1 MNISLRI
8 SALLL
13 FTFLFS
19 FDVAAQ
25 HKYTLADFYKA
36 DSIANQA
43 KPKDA
48 LALIKKINKQARQ
61 THNLPLFVKSVIYR
75 MMFQSYLEENAFD
88 QILVDLREDIN
99 TAKQPEK
106 SILQSLLAETYWNY
120 LQQNRWQINQ
130 GTQVQGD
137 IGDNIKTWSIKKLN
151 DETVKYYLLSLK
163 EHQILQQIKVDTLD
177 AVLAGDKTYRSFRPT
192 LYDLL
197 AHRAIDVFSNT
208 QIGLTQYDDQLTD
221 MSNVNWFGDRKTF
234 LNIPVPI
241 DSTSFKTQALQL
253 FQNLIRFHQ
262 NGGNSSALADVD
274 LKRLKFIQQ
283 HFTGDSQELYYN
295 ALSQL
300 AEESTQSEVF
310 ADILYEQA
318 VIHKNAQLPV
328 DSNKQNLIKAVAL
341 AEKAIKNFPKSIGAK
356 NARHLIEEIKSSSFL
371 VKVKEFGLPD
381 QPSQLYL
388 SYKNTDTVQLSLYHA
403 PDFKNEYE
411 QFNNRADFLAFLR
424 KNKATKQWVIAVP
437 KTNDY
442 QTHSLIDKMEGLPFG
457 SYTLIAQTINRE
469 QTDTIY
475 SNINFKVTAMA
486 VINRRNIAK
495 HEYFVSQLNNGAP
508 LKNVKIQQRRY
519 DYSTRKFVNGVLIIT
534 NDKGYASTPET
545 DSNMSQAVVTFGKD
559 ELKLNIN
566 NYNSYQDDK
575 DEEEER
581 VILFADR
588 PIYRPGQTIY
598 YKGLCLNILNGK
610 NKIAVNKA
618 VDISFNDA
626 NGKEITKTKLVSN
639 DYGTFQGSF
648 AIPMGILNGQMEIE
662 TEYGRI
668 AIQVEEYKR
677 PTFEVVF
684 DKPNKHYKLNDSIKV
699 SAKASS
705 FSGYSVS
712 NAKVNYKVFR
722 NLIYDY
728 RLSYGQRNAIYGSG
742 MNAPRKQVAIG
753 KTNTKAD
760 GKFEITFFASA
771 TDINANYSY
780 EIVADVTDLNGE
792 TRSKTINLTVGKKD
806 IMLNISTEQVVYLS
820 NKADSIS
827 FSVTNLN
834 HEPIKADVKA
844 EWSLLQAPSRLMNKS
859 PFYAENYAM
868 SKEDFIKNFPH
879 DDYDNE
885 LEVAKWPV
893 KSVEFKQ
900 NLSAKNGLGNLTFSK
915 KDLKPGYY
923 KISLTAVNG
932 QSDTVKLDKYLVIY
946 HEAPAV
952 IQSNIEWI
960 TPEVTVIKPNES
972 AVFRLAGLAENSKA
986 YYEVY
991 YRDSIA
997 EKVWI
1002 NLSPKQTI
1010 VKIQPKANYEDGFA
1024 VQFTMVHQ
1032 GTVYNSMQQ
1041 VKIVDPQKELN
1052 IRFLTFRNKLQPGEK
1067 ESWKL
1072 QISNSNGEKQMAE
1085 MVATLY
1091 DASLDDLKQMDW
1103 NTNLQNS
1110 FNYGLYNWNFNV
1122 NNVANPGY
1130 LWFLR
1135 RGSDYG
1141 VITRGYENLNLFGY
1155 NYYGGYNSGYR
1166 NYISNLQRAKRKGLS
1181 PEAVK
1186 KLAELEHGKLIYGVV
1201 FDHQGEIL
1209 PGVQVSIGKKVTTTN
1224 VFGIYTIDGKAG
1236 ETLHFSYIGYKNYAI
1251 KIGSKKRVDAT
1262 LKEDGTVLREVVVT
1276 GYGAQKKQNM
1286 TGSVVQIR
1294 GMSTLQGRA
1303 AGLSVAAPAVEK
1315 LKEEAVAVD
1324 DTGTYDFVSINSY
1337 DPKTGLEII
1346 NGKPVIK
1353 KTNITARTNFNE
1365 LAFFYPQ
1372 LLTDAKGEIKIEFTI
1387 PQSLTRYKMMGFAHT
1402 KDLKTASITN
1412 ELVTQKQLAIAIN
1425 APRFFREGDT
1435 ILLSAKLN
1443 NLAGK
1448 KLVGNASLG
1457 LTDAL
1462 TGKPVQ
1468 IFEANEKSEKTFE
1481 VDDAG
1486 NTVLKWALIIPS
1498 GISAITYKV
1507 LAQSGKFS
1515 DGEENTIPVLAN
1527 AMLVTES
1534 MPINVRGN
1542 ITKTFDFEK
1551 LEKSGASK
1559 TLRNQSLTF
1568 EFTSNPVWYAVQALP
1583 YLMEYPYE
1591 CAEQTFSRFYAN
1603 SFATGIINSSPKIKK
1618 VFEQWKNTNNGE
1630 ALLSN
1635 LEKNQELKSIL
1646 LEETP
1651 WVRNANN
1658 ESERKKR
1665 LATLFDLNRMT
1676 YELKNNFEKLE
1687 KMQFNNGAFPWFN
1700 GMQEDRYITQHIVL
1714 GMGQLKKLKLIDEK
1728 AYPNF
1733 NAMLNK
1739 AIIYLDAALVQDYK
1753 NEVKG
1758 KHFAYLPLH
1767 YLFARSYTDQKN
1779 TSADFVKAKDFYLKK
1794 LVAEW
1799 KTFDTY
1805 QLAQAALVLSRNGN
1819 NVEAKKIINLL
1830 SQTAQQNDEIGMY
1843 WATNKAGWWW
1853 YQSPIETQASVIEA
1867 FDEVANDT
1875 KAVEEMKIWL
1885 LKNKQTNDWKTTKA
1899 TVAACYALLMKGTD
1913 LLTENNEPEI
1923 TIGGQKLVELQQP
1936 NATKEAGTGYQKVS
1950 ISGANVK
1957 PEMGQ
1962 VEVKN
1967 NNQTIAWGALY
1978 WQYFEQLDK
1987 ITSANTGVKIKK
1999 QLFIQKA
2006 SDKGDVLTALTTS
2019 NVLAPGDLLK
2029 VRIEIYCDR
2038 DMEYI
2043 HLKDMRSS
2051 GFEPVNVI
2059 SQYKYQDGLGYY
2071 ESTKDAS
2078 TNFFISYMP
2087 KGTYV
2092 FEYPLR
2098 VTHAGNFSNGITSLQ
2113 SMYAPEFTTHSAGIR
2128 VSVK

>member
-8 SALLL
+8 SSLLL

-25 HKYTLADFYKA
+25 HKYTLADFSKV

-48 LALIKKINKQARQ
+48 LALIKKINQQARQ
-61 THNLPLFVKSVIYR
+61 THNLPLLVKSVIYR

-99 TAKQPEK
+99 TAKQPER

-120 LQQNRWQINQ
+120 LQQNRWQISQ
-130 GTQVQGD
+130 RTQVQGD

-151 DETVKYYLLSLK
+151 DETVKYYSLSLK

-197 AHRAIDVFSNT
+197 AHRAIDVLSNT
-208 QIGLTQYDDQLTD
+208 QIGLTQYDQLID
-221 MSNVNWFGDRKTF
+221 MGNVNWFGDRKTF
-234 LNIPVPI
+234 LNIPLPI
-241 DSTSFKTQALQL
+241 DSTSFKTQTLQL

-262 NGGNSSALADVD
+262 NGGNASALADVD

-295 ALSQL
+295 ALNQL
-300 AEESTQSEVF
+300 ADKSTQSEVF

-341 AEKAIKNFPKSIGAK
+341 AENVIKTFPKSIGAE
-356 NARHLIEEIKSSSFL
+356 NAGRLIEEIKSSSLL
-371 VKVKEFGLPD
+371 VKVKEFVLPD

-403 PDFKNEYE
+403 PDFKNDYE
-411 QFNNRADFLAFLR
+411 QFNNKADFLAFLR
-424 KNKATKQWVIAVP
+424 KNKATKQWAIAVP

-442 QTHSLIDKMEGLPFG
+442 QIHSLIDKIEGLPFG
-457 SYTLIAQTINRE
+457 SYTLIAQTINRK
-469 QTDTIY
+469 QNDTIY

-519 DYSTRKFVNGVLIIT
+519 DYSTRKFINGALITT

-581 VILFADR
+581 VILFTDR

-598 YKGLCLNILNGK
+598 YKGLCMNILNGK
-610 NKIAVNKA
+610 NKIAANMA
-618 VDISFNDA
+618 VDVSFNDA
-626 NGKEITKTKLVSN
+626 NRKEITKKKLMSN

-648 AIPMGILNGQMEIE
+648 AIPMGILNGQMEIK
-662 TEYGRI
+662 TDYGRI

-677 PTFEVVF
+677 PTFEVLF
-684 DKPNKHYKLNDSIKV
+684 EKPNKHYKLNDSIKV
-699 SAKASS
+699 AGKASS

-728 RLSYGQRNAIYGSG
+728 RLSYGQRSAIYGPG
-742 MNAPRKQVAIG
+742 INAQRKQVAIG
-753 KTNTKAD
+753 KTITTPD
-760 GKFEITFFASA
+760 GKFEITFFTSA
-771 TDINANYSY
+771 ADINANYSY
-780 EIVADVTDLNGE
+780 EIMADVTDLNGE

-806 IMLNISTEQVVYLS
+806 IMLNISTTQVAYLS
-820 NKADSIS
+820 NKTDSIS

-834 HEPIKADVKA
+834 REPVKADIKA

-868 SKEDFIKNFPH
+868 SKEDFIKNFPD

-885 LEVAKWPV
+885 LDVAKWSV

-915 KDLKPGYY
+915 KDLKPGCY

-932 QSDTVKLDKYLVIY
+932 QNDTVKLDKYLVIY
-946 HEAPAV
+946 HEMPAV

-960 TPEVTVIKPNES
+960 TSEVTVIKPKES
-972 AVFRLAGLAENSKA
+972 AIFRLAGLAENSKA

-1010 VKIQPKANYEDGFA
+1010 VKIQPKINVEDGFA

-1072 QISNSNGEKQMAE
+1072 QISNSSGEKQMAE

-1110 FNYGLYNWNFNV
+1110 FNYGFYNWIFNV

-1181 PEAVK
+1181 PEALK

-1209 PGVQVSIGKKVTTTN
+1209 PGVQINIGKTVTTTN

-1236 ETLHFSYIGYKNYAI
+1236 ETLHFSYIGYKRLSI
-1251 KIGSKKRVDAT
+1251 KIGNKKRVDVT
-1262 LKEDGTVLREVVVT
+1262 LKEDGQALNEVMVV
-1276 GYGAQKKQNM
+1276 GYGAQKKAM
-1286 TGSVVQIR
+1286 TSASIQLRGSA
-1294 GMSTLQGRA
+1294 TLKE
-1303 AGLSVAAPAVEK
+1303 SVAELNAAPPTVEM
-1315 LKEEAVAVD
+1315 LKSASSGELLND
-1324 DTGTYDFVSINSY
+1324 KRY
-1337 DPKTGLEII
+1337 DPTLRQEVEALKYQQS
-1346 NGKPVIK
+1346 
-1353 KTNITARTNFNE
+1353 NITARTNFNE
-1365 LAFFYPQ
+1365 LAFFHPQ

-1402 KDLKTASITN
+1402 KDLNTATITN

-1435 ILLSAKLN
+1435 ILLTAKLN

-1448 KLVGNASLG
+1448 KLTGNASLA

-1462 TGKPVQ
+1462 TGKQIQ
-1468 IFEANEKSEKTFE
+1468 IFEAYEKSDKNFE
-1481 VDDAG
+1481 VDNEG
-1486 NTVLKWALIIPS
+1486 NSVLKWTLIIPS
-1498 GISAITYKV
+1498 GINAITYKV

-1542 ITKTFDFEK
+1542 TIKTFDFEK

-1603 SFATGIINSSPKIKK
+1603 SFAMGIINSSPKIKT

-1651 WVRNANN
+1651 WVRNADK
-1658 ESERKKR
+1658 ETERKKR
-1665 LATLFDLNRMT
+1665 LAVLFDLNRMT
-1676 YELKNNFEKLE
+1676 QELKTNFEKLE

-1739 AIIYLDAALVQDYK
+1739 AIIYLDEKFVNDYK
-1753 NEVKG
+1753 KELKE
-1758 KHFAYLPLH
+1758 KRFAYLPLH
-1767 YLFARSYTDQKN
+1767 YLFSRSYINHKN
-1779 TSADFVKAKDFYLKK
+1779 TSADFAKAKDFYLKK
-1794 LVAEW
+1794 LLAEW

-1805 QLAQAALVLSRNGN
+1805 QLAQAALVLNRNGN

-1830 SQTAQQNDEIGMY
+1830 SQTAQQNDEMGMY

-1853 YQSPIETQASVIEA
+1853 YQSPVETQALVIEA

-1913 LLTENNEPEI
+1913 LLSESNEPEI

-1950 ISGANVK
+1950 VAGANVK
-1957 PEMGQ
+1957 PEMGR

-1987 ITSANTGVKIKK
+1987 ITSASTGVKIKK

-2006 SDKGDVLTALTTS
+2006 SNKGDILTPLTAT
-2019 NVLAPGDLLK
+2019 NVLMPGDLLK

-2038 DMEYI
+2038 NMEYI

-2059 SQYKYQDGLGYY
+2059 SSYKYQDGLSYY

-2128 VSVK
+2128 VSVKP

>member
-1 MNISLRI
+1 MKISLRI

-19 FDVAAQ
+19 LDVAAQ
-25 HKYTLADFYKA
+25 HKYTLADFYQV

-48 LALIKKINKQARQ
+48 LALIKKINEQARQ
-61 THNLPLFVKSVIYR
+61 TRNMPLLIKSVIYR

-88 QILVDLREDIN
+88 QILIDLRKDIN

-130 GTQVQGD
+130 RTPVQGD
-137 IGDNIKTWSIKKLN
+137 IGDDIKTWSIKKLN
-151 DETVKYYLLSLK
+151 NETVNYYSLSLK
-163 EHQILQQIKVDTLD
+163 EHQILQQIKVDTLG

-197 AHRAIDVFSNT
+197 AHRAIDVLSNT
-208 QIGLTQYDDQLTD
+208 QLGLTQYEDQLID
-221 MSNVNWFGDRKTF
+221 MGNVDWFGDRKTF
-234 LNIPVPI
+234 LNITIPI

-253 FQNLIRFHQ
+253 FQNLIRFHR
-262 NGGNSSALADVD
+262 NDGNSSALADVD
-274 LKRLKFIQQ
+274 LKRLKFVQQ

-300 AEESTQSEVF
+300 AVESKQSEVF
-310 ADILYEQA
+310 ADVLYEQA
-318 VIHKNAQLPV
+318 KMHKNGQLPS
-328 DSNKQNLIKAVAL
+328 DTSKQNMIKAVAL
-341 AEKAIKNFPKSIGAK
+341 AEQAINAYPKSIGAQ
-356 NARHLIEEIKSSSFL
+356 NAGNLIEDIKSSSL
-371 VKVKEFGLPD
+371 TIKVKEFILPD

-388 SYKNTDTVQLSLYHA
+388 SYKNTDTVQLRLYHSHE
-403 PDFKNEYE
+403 FKNGYE
-411 QFNNRADFLAFLR
+411 QFSNRADFLTFLK
-424 KNKATKQWVIAVP
+424 KNKVIKQWLVTVP

-442 QTHSLIDKMEGLPFG
+442 QTHSLVDKIEALPFG
-457 SYTLIAQTINRE
+457 SYTLIAQTINRK
-469 QTDTIY
+469 QNDTIY

-495 HEYFVSQLNNGAP
+495 HEYFVTQLNNGMP
-508 LKNVKIQQRRY
+508 LKNVEIQQRRY
-519 DYSTRKFVNGVLIIT
+519 DYSTRKYINGELLT
-534 NDKGYASTPET
+534 TDGNGYASTAET
-545 DSNMSQAVVTFGKD
+545 QSGMTAALLKLGQD
-559 ELKLNIN
+559 ELQININ
-566 NYNSYQDDK
+566 NYNGYRDDD

-581 VILFADR
+581 IILFTDR
-588 PIYRPGQTIY
+588 PIYRPGQTVY
-598 YKGLCLNILNGK
+598 YKGLCLKILNGK

-618 VDISFNDA
+618 VDISFNNA
-626 NGKEITKTKLVSN
+626 NGKEISTTKLISN
-639 DYGTFQGSF
+639 DYGTFQGTF

-662 TEYGRI
+662 TGYGSI
-668 AIQVEEYKR
+668 AVQVEEYKR

-684 DKPNKHYKLNDSIKV
+684 DKPNKHYTLNDSIKV
-699 SAKASS
+699 AGKANS
-705 FSGYSVS
+705 FSGYSVT
-712 NAKVNYKVFR
+712 NASVNYKVFR
-722 NLIYDY
+722 NPVYDY
-728 RLSYGQRNAIYGSG
+728 RFSYGQRSAIYGSG
-742 MNAPRKQVAIG
+742 INAERKQIAIG

-760 GKFEITFFASA
+760 GKFEIIFFASA

-780 EIVADVTDLNGE
+780 EIVADITDLNGE

-806 IMLNISTEQVVYLS
+806 IMLNISTAQVVYLS

-834 HEPIKADVKA
+834 QETIKAEVKA

-859 PFYAENYAM
+859 PFNAESYAM
-868 SKEDFIKNFPH
+868 SKEDFIKNFPD

-893 KSVEFKQ
+893 KSVAFKQ
-900 NLSAKNGLGNLTFSK
+900 NLSAKNGFGNLTFSK
-915 KDLKPGYY
+915 KNLKPGYY
-923 KISLTAVNG
+923 KISLTAVNE
-932 QSDTVKLDKYLVIY
+932 QNDTVKTDKYLVIY
-946 HEAPAV
+946 HEAPV
-952 IQSNIEWI
+952 EIQSNIEWI

-991 YRDSIA
+991 YRDNIA

-1010 VKIQPKANYEDGFA
+1010 VKIQPKINVEDDFA

-1041 VKIVDPQKELN
+1041 IKIVDPQKELN
-1052 IRFLTFRNKLQPGEK
+1052 IRFLTFRDKLQPGEK

-1072 QISNSNGEKQMAE
+1072 QISTINGEKQMAE

-1091 DASLDDLKQMDW
+1091 DASLDDFKQMDW
-1103 NTNLQNS
+1103 NTNLQHH
-1110 FNYGLYNWNFNV
+1110 FNYGFYNWNFNV

-1135 RGSDYG
+1135 RANDYG
-1141 VITRGYENLNLFGY
+1141 LITRGYEHLNLFGY
-1155 NYYGGYNSGYR
+1155 NYYGGYNYGYR

-1181 PEAVK
+1181 AEALK
-1186 KLAELEHGKLIYGVV
+1186 KLAELENGKLIYGAV
-1201 FDHQGEIL
+1201 FDSYGEIL

-1224 VFGIYTIDGKAG
+1224 LFGIYTIDAKAG
-1236 ETLHFSYIGYKNYAI
+1236 EILSFSYIGYKRYAI
-1251 KIGSKKRVDAT
+1251 KIGSNKRLDVT
-1262 LKEDGTVLREVVVT
+1262 LKEDGTALNEVVVV
-1276 GYGAQKKQNM
+1276 GYAAQKKAVT
-1286 TGSVVQIR
+1286 TGAVVHVR
-1294 GMSTLQGRA
+1294 GVSTLQGKA
-1303 AGLSVAAPAVEK
+1303 AGLSVEPLSAERLKSAASGEALNDKFSDPTMRQEVEP
-1315 LKEEAVAVD
+1315 LK
-1324 DTGTYDFVSINSY
+1324 YQ
-1337 DPKTGLEII
+1337 
-1346 NGKPVIK
+1346 KP
-1353 KTNITARTNFNE
+1353 NIMARTNFNE

-1402 KDLKTASITN
+1402 KDLKTATITN
-1412 ELVTQKQLAIAIN
+1412 ELITQKQLAITVN

-1448 KLVGNASLG
+1448 KLAGNASLA

-1462 TGKPVQ
+1462 TGKKIQ
-1468 IFEANEKSEKTFE
+1468 IFAKNERSEKTFE
-1481 VDDAG
+1481 VDNEG
-1486 NTVLKWALIIPS
+1486 NSVLKWTLIIPS
-1498 GISAITYKV
+1498 GINAITYKV
-1507 LAQSGKFS
+1507 LAESGSFS
-1515 DGEENTIPVLAN
+1515 DGEENTVPVLSN

-1542 ITKTFDFEK
+1542 TRKTFDFEK

-1603 SFATGIINSSPKIKK
+1603 SFATGIINSSPKIKT

-1651 WVRNANN
+1651 WVRNSDN
-1658 ESERKKR
+1658 ETERKKR
-1665 LATLFDLNRMT
+1665 LAVLFDLNRMT
-1676 YELKNNFEKLE
+1676 HELKNNFEKLE

-1739 AIIYLDAALVQDYK
+1739 AIIYSDQKFVNDYK
-1753 NEVKG
+1753 KELKD
-1758 KHFAYLPLH
+1758 KCFAYLPLH
-1767 YLFARSYTDQKN
+1767 YLFARSYTNQKN
-1779 TSADFVKAKDFYLKK
+1779 TAAEFTKAKDFYLKK
-1794 LVAEW
+1794 IVAEW
-1799 KTFDTY
+1799 RTFDQY
-1805 QLAQAALVLSRNGN
+1805 QLAQAALVLNRNGN
-1819 NVEAKKIINLL
+1819 HVEANKIITLL
-1830 SQTAQQNDEIGMY
+1830 RQTAQQNDELGMY

-1853 YQSPIETQASVIEA
+1853 YQSPVETQALLIEA

-1875 KAVEEMKIWL
+1875 KAVEKMKIWL

-1899 TVAACYALLMKGTD
+1899 TTAACYALLMKGTD
-1913 LLTENNEPEI
+1913 LLAQNNEPEI
-1923 TIGGQKLVELQQP
+1923 TIGGQKLAELQQR
-1936 NATKEAGTGYQKVS
+1936 NATKEAGTGYQKVT
-1950 ISGANVK
+1950 IAGAIVK
-1957 PEMGQ
+1957 PEMGR

-2006 SDKGDVLTALTTS
+2006 SEKGDVLTPITAT
-2019 NVLAPGDLLK
+2019 NVLRPGDLLK

-2038 DMEYI
+2038 NMEYM

-2059 SQYKYQDGLGYY
+2059 SSYKYQDGLGYY

-2078 TNFFISYMP
+2078 NNFFISYLP

-2092 FEYPLR
+2092 FEYSLR
-2098 VTHAGNFSNGITSLQ
+2098 VTHSGNFSNGITSLQ
-2113 SMYAPEFTTHSAGIR
+2113 SMYAPEFITHSAGIR
-2128 VSVK
+2128 VNVK

>member
-19 FDVAAQ
+19 FDVVAQ
-25 HKYTLADFYKA
+25 HTYTLEDFYKV

-48 LALIKKINKQARQ
+48 LALIKKINEQARQ
-61 THNLPLFVKSVIYR
+61 THNIPLLIKSVIYR

-88 QILVDLREDIN
+88 QILADLRKDIK

-130 GTQVQGD
+130 RTQVQGD
-137 IGDNIKTWSIKKLN
+137 IGDDIKTWNIKKLN
-151 DETVKYYLLSLK
+151 DETVNYYLLSLK

-177 AVLAGDKTYRSFRPT
+177 AVLAGDKIYRSFRPT

-197 AHRAIDVFSNT
+197 AHRAIDVLSNT
-208 QIGLTQYDDQLTD
+208 QIGLTQYEDQLID
-221 MSNVNWFGDRKTF
+221 MGNVDWFGDRKTF
-234 LNIPVPI
+234 LNITIPI

-262 NGGNSSALADVD
+262 NDGNSSALADVD
-274 LKRLKFIQQ
+274 LKRLKFVQRY
-283 HFTGDSQELYYN
+283 FTGDSQELYYN

-300 AEESTQSEVF
+300 ADESTQSEVF
-310 ADILYEQA
+310 ADVLYEQ
-318 VIHKNAQLPV
+318 VLMHKNGQLPV
-328 DSNKQNLIKAVAL
+328 DTNKQNMIEAVAL
-341 AEKAIKNFPKSIGAK
+341 AENAINAYPKSIGAQ
-356 NARHLIEEIKSSSFL
+356 NAGNLIAEIKSSSL
-371 VKVKEFGLPD
+371 TIKVKEFILPD
-381 QPSQLYL
+381 QPGQLYL
-388 SYKNTDTVQLSLYHA
+388 SYKNTDTVQLSLYHS
-403 PDFKNEYE
+403 PDFKNGYE
-411 QFNNRADFLAFLR
+411 QFINRADFLTFLK
-424 KNKATKQWVIAVP
+424 KNKIIKQWLVTVP

-442 QTHSLIDKMEGLPFG
+442 QTHSLVDKIEALPFG
-457 SYTLIAQTINRE
+457 SYTLIAQTINRK
-469 QTDTIY
+469 QNDTVY

-486 VINRRNIAK
+486 VINRRNIEK

-519 DYSTRKFVNGVLIIT
+519 DYSTRKFINGALMTT
-534 NDKGYASTPET
+534 NDKGYASTFDT
-545 DSNMSQAVVTFGKD
+545 DKNMSQAIITCGKD

-566 NYNSYQDDK
+566 NYNGYRDDK
-575 DEEEER
+575 DEEEEK
-581 VILFADR
+581 VILFTDR

-610 NKIAVNKA
+610 NKIAANMAVN
-618 VDISFNDA
+618 VSFNNA
-626 NGKEITKTKLVSN
+626 NGKEISTTKLISN
-639 DYGTFQGSF
+639 DYGTFQGTF
-648 AIPMGILNGQMEIE
+648 TIPMGILNGEMEIE
-662 TEYGRI
+662 TEHGRI
-668 AIQVEEYKR
+668 AVQVEEYKR

-699 SAKASS
+699 AGKASS

-712 NAKVNYKVFR
+712 NAKVTYQVFR
-722 NLIYDY
+722 NLMYDY
-728 RLSYGQRNAIYGSG
+728 RLGYGQPGAVYGSRINVG
-742 MNAPRKQVAIG
+742 RKQVAIG
-753 KTNTKAD
+753 QTNTKAD
-760 GKFEITFFASA
+760 GKFEIIFFAKA
-771 TDINANYSY
+771 IDTNKNYVY
-780 EIVADVTDLNGE
+780 EIVADITDLNGE
-792 TRSKTINLTVGKKD
+792 TRSKTIDLTVGKKD
-806 IMLNISTEQVVYLS
+806 IILNVSTEQVVYLS
-820 NKADSIS
+820 KKADSIS

-834 HEPIKADVKA
+834 HEAMKADVQA

-868 SKEDFIKNFPH
+868 SKGDFIKYFPD
-879 DDYDNE
+879 DDYNNE
-885 LEVAKWPV
+885 LEVVNWPV

-900 NLSAKNGLGNLTFSK
+900 RLSSKNGRGNLSFSK

-923 KISLTAVNG
+923 KISLTAVNE
-932 QSDTVKLDKYLVIY
+932 QNDTVKIDKYLVVY
-946 HEAPAV
+946 HEVPAV
-952 IQSNIEWI
+952 IQSNAEWI
-960 TPEVTVIKPNES
+960 TPEVTVIKPKES
-972 AVFRLAGLAENSKA
+972 AIFRLAGLAENSRA

-1002 NLSPKQTI
+1002 NLSPKQTV
-1010 VKIQPKANYEDGFA
+1010 VKIQPKANNEDDFA
-1024 VQFTMVHQ
+1024 IQFTMVHQ
-1032 GTVYNSMQQ
+1032 GIIYNSMQQ
-1041 VKIVDPQKELN
+1041 VKIVNPQKELD

-1072 QISNSNGEKQMAE
+1072 QISNHKGEKEMAE

-1103 NTNLQNS
+1103 NTNLQQS
-1110 FNYGLYNWNFNV
+1110 FNYGFYNWNFNV

-1135 RGSDYG
+1135 QGRDYG

-1186 KLAELEHGKLIYGVV
+1186 KLAALENGKLIYGVV

-1209 PGVQVSIGKKVTTTN
+1209 PGVQVSVGKKVAATN
-1224 VFGIYTIDGKAG
+1224 VFGIYTIDGEAG
-1236 ETLHFSYIGYKNYAI
+1236 ETLHFSYIGYKHYSI
-1251 KIGSKKRVDAT
+1251 KIGNKKRVDVT
-1262 LKEDGTVLREVVVT
+1262 LKPDGTALNEVVVA
-1276 GYGAQKKQNM
+1276 GYGTQKKAAM
-1286 TGSVVQIR
+1286 TGAVVQVR
-1294 GMSTLQGRA
+1294 GVSTLQGKA
-1303 AGLSVAAPAVEK
+1303 AGLSVEPPTIERLKSAAPGEGVNDKLTDPTLRQEVES
-1315 LKEEAVAVD
+1315 LK
-1324 DTGTYDFVSINSY
+1324 Y
-1337 DPKTGLEII
+1337 L
-1346 NGKPVIK
+1346 

-1402 KDLKTASITN
+1402 KDLKIATITN
-1412 ELVTQKQLAIAIN
+1412 ELVTQKQLAITVN

-1443 NLAGK
+1443 NLAAK
-1448 KLVGNASLG
+1448 KLAGNASLA
-1457 LTDAL
+1457 LTNAL
-1462 TGKPVQ
+1462 TGKQIQ
-1468 IFEANEKSEKTFE
+1468 IFATNEKSEKTFE
-1481 VDDAG
+1481 VDNEG
-1486 NTVLKWALIIPS
+1486 NSVLKWTLIIPS
-1498 GISAITYKV
+1498 GVNAITYKV
-1507 LAQSGKFS
+1507 IAESGRFS
-1515 DGEENTIPVLAN
+1515 DGEENTVPVLSN

-1542 ITKTFDFEK
+1542 TSKTFDFEK
-1551 LEKSGASK
+1551 LEKSGTSK
-1559 TLRNQSLTF
+1559 TLRNESLTF

-1603 SFATGIINSSPKIKK
+1603 SFATGIINSSPKIKT

-1651 WVRNANN
+1651 WVRNADN
-1658 ESERKKR
+1658 ETERKKR
-1665 LATLFDLNRMT
+1665 LAVLFDLNRMT
-1676 YELKNNFEKLE
+1676 HELKTNFEKLE

-1728 AYPNF
+1728 DYPNF

-1739 AIIYLDAALVQDYK
+1739 AIIYLDQKFINDYK
-1753 NEVKG
+1753 KELTDKR
-1758 KHFAYLPLH
+1758 FAYLPLH
-1767 YLFARSYTDQKN
+1767 YLFARSYTNQKN
-1779 TSADFVKAKDFYLKK
+1779 TTADFTKAKDFYVKK

-1799 KTFDTY
+1799 KTFGQY
-1805 QLAQAALVLSRNGN
+1805 QLAQAALVLNRNGN
-1819 NVEAKKIINLL
+1819 HVEAEKIITLL
-1830 SQTAQQNDEIGMY
+1830 RQTAQQNDELGMY
-1843 WATNKAGWWW
+1843 WTTNKTGWWW
-1853 YQSPIETQASVIEA
+1853 YQSPVETQALLIEA

-1899 TVAACYALLMKGTD
+1899 TTAACYALLMKGTD
-1913 LLTENNEPEI
+1913 LLAQNNEPEI
-1923 TIGGQKLVELQQP
+1923 TIGGQKLAELQQR
-1936 NATKEAGTGYQKVS
+1936 NAAKEAGTGYQKVS
-1950 ISGANVK
+1950 IAGANVK
-1957 PEMGQ
+1957 PEMGR

-1967 NNQTIAWGALY
+1967 NNQIIAWGALY

-1987 ITSANTGVKIKK
+1987 ITSTNTGVKIKK
-1999 QLFIQKA
+1999 QLFSQKT
-2006 SDKGDVLTALTTS
+2006 SEKGDVLTPITAI
-2019 NVLAPGDLLK
+2019 NVLMPGDLLK

-2043 HLKDMRSS
+2043 HLKDIRSS
-2051 GFEPVNVI
+2051 GFEPLNVI
-2059 SQYKYQDGLGYY
+2059 SGYKYQDGLGYY

-2078 TNFFISYMP
+2078 TNFFISYLP

-2098 VTHAGNFSNGITSLQ
+2098 VTHSGNFSNGITSLQ